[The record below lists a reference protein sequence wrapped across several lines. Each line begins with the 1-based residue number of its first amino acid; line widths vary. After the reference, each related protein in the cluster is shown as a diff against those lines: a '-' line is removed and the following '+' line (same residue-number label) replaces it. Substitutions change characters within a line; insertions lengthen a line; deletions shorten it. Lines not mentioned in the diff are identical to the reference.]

1 MDWPVIKVMGP
12 DKTFLG
18 ELDLYTS
25 LRFKRSWQGVGDFE
39 IHIIARDYQ
48 ASLFAVDNL
57 IMLDDDAHRAGIIR
71 KVDAQVT
78 GAGTEVVIQGQH
90 LDGLTSQRIVIP
102 YEGEANGGYFCVPK
116 KSTVSSAVNPVPAET
131 IIKTFVQGQI
141 PYLVGSNVNNPR
153 GMLLTMAEDEERGM
167 KTVWMSRYDPL
178 DEVLQSI
185 CEYTDM
191 GYEIYLLPDLFSSAS
206 YTLDIIEGVD
216 RTEGQSVNSRVVMS
230 LEFESVSNIH
240 YSIDNASCKNVAY
253 AGGAGEDYNR
263 TVIAV
268 TNEDSMPTG
277 YQRLET
283 FVDCG
288 TLEIAETDTA
298 LSLSEEGKH
307 KLQEYKKVESLTAE
321 ISPSSPFVYRKHY
334 DLGDLVTVYAPEIG
348 LAQDMR
354 VSEAEESYEP
364 SGMHLNITYGTAQPH
379 IGRAIRSL
387 QPKIR

>member
-1 MDWPVIKVMGP
+1 MEWPVIKIMAP
-12 DKTFLG
+12 DRTFLG
-18 ELDLYTS
+18 EIDLYTS

-39 IHIIARDYQ
+39 VHIIARDFN

-57 IMLDDDAHRAGIIR
+57 IMLDDDIHRAGIIR
-71 KVDAQVT
+71 KVDTAIT
-78 GAGTEVVIQGQH
+78 SSGIEAVIQGQH
-90 LDGLTSQRIVIP
+90 LDGLLSQRIVIP

-116 KSTVSSAVNPVPAET
+116 KATAASVVKPVPAET
-131 IIKTFVQGQI
+131 ILKTFVRGQI
-141 PYLVGSNVNNPR
+141 PYPAGSNATNPR
-153 GMLLTMAEDEERGM
+153 CMLLAISQDEERGI

-178 DEVLQSI
+178 DEVMQSI
-185 CEYTDM
+185 SEYTDI
-191 GYEIYLLPDLFSSAS
+191 GYEITLLLKGADSDY
-206 YTLDIIEGVD
+206 YTFDVIEGVD
-216 RTEGQSVNSRVVMS
+216 RTEGQNTNSRVIMS
-230 LEFESVSNIH
+230 LEFESVSSVQ
-240 YSIDNASCKNVAY
+240 YSLDTSSSKNVAY

-268 TNEDSMPTG
+268 TNEDAMPKG
-277 YQRLET
+277 PQRRET
-283 FVDCG
+283 FIDCG

-307 KLQEYKKVESLTAE
+307 GLQEYKKAESLTAE

-354 VSEAEESYEP
+354 VADAEESYEP
-364 SGMHLNITYGTAQPH
+364 GGMHLNITYGTAQQH